1 MSNCYQCNA
10 SCLQYSAVMQGG
22 GVDID
27 SFLHHTSVSKIAR
40 KMENQNEQ
48 QPLRI
53 PQLYP
58 IPPLDGIEELIEE
71 AQKRG
76 VTRSFGAW
84 GNLISNKLASLSED
98 NFPANFFTISDQ
110 TWSNHIASGKNVP
123 DLVVSTM

>member
-1 MSNCYQCNA
+1 
-10 SCLQYSAVMQGG
+10 
-22 GVDID
+22 
-27 SFLHHTSVSKIAR
+27 
-40 KMENQNEQ
+40 MENQNKQ

-58 IPPLDGIEELIEE
+58 IPPLDGIEDLIEE

-76 VTRSFGAW
+76 VTRSFDAW
-84 GNLISNKLASLSED
+84 GSMISNKLASYSED

-123 DLVVSTM
+123 EIVVSSWSIFQMRIH